1 MINTNRPGADGVN
14 GVATV
19 SFDVSGIQKSNR
31 GNDIEILVD
40 KGEKNANGVIE
51 HHNWLPLTATGGQP
65 AAKLCVGA
73 DFATEH
79 KWCDERESIKTKY
92 PVFSAWALNNPTLI
106 WWR

>member
-1 MINTNRPGADGVN
+1 MINTGAKADVN
-14 GVATV
+14 GVAPV
-19 SFDVSGIQKSNR
+19 SFDVSNIQKSNR

-51 HHNWLPLTATGGQP
+51 NHNWIVLTATGGAP
-65 AAKLCVGA
+65 AAKLCVGT
-73 DFATEH
+73 DYATSK

-92 PVFSAWALNNPTLI
+92 PAFSEWVANSPTLI